1 MKIRVTDD
9 KEHVTIIR
17 AALRENEGYCPCVNK
32 SKGQIKYL
40 CPCED
45 FREKTPVGQKCHC
58 GLYIKDEM

>member
-1 MKIRVTDD
+1 MKIHVVDD
-9 KEHVTIIR
+9 KEHVAVIR
-17 AALRENEGYCPCVNK
+17 AALRENENYCPCVKN

-58 GLYIKDEM
+58 GLYIKDEQ